1 MKRKKERKKHRKV
14 ATGSKKTTEPTANGV
29 DNDEGSG
36 GEDEENLVEEP
47 RAPKEP
53 PRKRRKVDRDDED
66 ESSSLSS
73 SESSDEDKQEETKE
87 PVAPPSSTPH
97 PHSPTPPLPSLP
109 VFPLPVAPDAPS
121 KATLALQ
128 GLDKALLTAELIDP
142 TLSVPLDS
150 IDKHVGRSACQN
162 VQPVLSEK
170 MKKRLRELGIVELFA
185 GALMLFRPIRY
196 EILIAEC
203 CTAFNISSNCF
214 VTFPPSGRTSVKSSV
229 LALRAAE
236 GRLCICADG

>member
-1 MKRKKERKKHRKV
+1 M
-14 ATGSKKTTEPTANGV
+14 SN
-29 DNDEGSG
+29 
-36 GEDEENLVEEP
+36 
-47 RAPKEP
+47 
-53 PRKRRKVDRDDED
+53 
-66 ESSSLSS
+66 
-73 SESSDEDKQEETKE
+73 SESSDEDKQEVVDE
-87 PVAPPSSTPH
+87 PAASPSSTPH

-150 IDKHVGRSACQN
+150 IDKHVGRSVSQN

-185 GALMLFRPIRY
+185 GAL
-196 EILIAEC
+196 ILLHFILKYLSPEMILHSFSVQTALLPFLLPAE
-203 CTAFNISSNCF
+203 
-214 VTFPPSGRTSVKSSV
+214 RR
-229 LALRAAE
+229 LRALYLPYNPPRDVCASAPTGSGKTLAYVVPIVE
-236 GRLCICADG
+236 VSIVRRLQLRVHLYIYIF

>member
-1 MKRKKERKKHRKV
+1 M
-14 ATGSKKTTEPTANGV
+14 KKTTELAANGV

-36 GEDEENLVEEP
+36 EDEEDLAEETP
-47 RAPKEP
+47 AQKKP
-53 PRKRRKVDRDDED
+53 PRKRRRVDRDEED
-66 ESSSLSS
+66 KSSSLSN
-73 SESSDEDKQEETKE
+73 SESSDEDKQEVADE
-87 PVAPPSSTPH
+87 PAASPSSIPRH
-97 PHSPTPPLPSLP
+97 HSPTPPLPSLP
-109 VFPLPVAPDAPS
+109 VFPLPIAPDAPS

-150 IDKHVGRSACQN
+150 IDKRVGRSACQN

-196 EILIAEC
+196 EILIAEYC
-203 CTAFNISSNCF
+203 PAFIISSNCF

>member
-14 ATGSKKTTEPTANGV
+14 ATGSKRTTEPTANGV

-36 GEDEENLVEEP
+36 GEDEENLAEEP

-150 IDKHVGRSACQN
+150 IDKHVGRSVSQN

-185 GALMLFRPIRY
+185 GALMLLRLIY
-196 EILIAEC
+196 EVLIAGYDM
-203 CTAFNISSNCF
+203 AFILSSNCLA
-214 VTFPPSGRTSVKSSV
+214 TFPSSGQTSIKSSI
-229 LALRAAE
+229 LTLQSAE
-236 GRLCICADG
+236 GRLCICADR